1 MNSKEVLEI
10 KKQFTPE
17 NCAITRICGCYVDHE
32 KVRKMEMARSFLTLP
47 EEEAFKYFEIFK
59 QTLTGTIGKK
69 LINMEFPLAQEEP
82 GGTQDFL
89 YRLKTSKLEDE
100 SLLDELYNKIIDTYE
115 FGENYLIIVIHAIYD
130 VPGKSTDGSELFDSS
145 DQIYE
150 HILCSI
156 CPVTLA
162 KAGLSYDVD
171 QNSIVGRSR
180 DWVVNPPSRGF
191 LFPAF
196 NDRTSDIHSVLYFSR
211 KPEDLQPGLI
221 QALFGTDEAP
231 LSAKD
236 QKETFNT
243 IIADTLGENC
253 NYMAVK
259 NIHEHLQ
266 EMIEENKEE
275 PEPLSI
281 SKYDVQRLL
290 EESGVPEENLI
301 TLEETYE
308 RTAGEKTSLLATNIA
323 ETRKFSIETPD
334 VVVKINSDCADL
346 VETRVIDN
354 KRCLVIAINDRIA
367 VNGVDL
373 TRLDDSSSDDSFQ

>member
-32 KVRKMEMARSFLTLP
+32 KVRKMEMGRSFLSLP

-59 QTLTGTIGKK
+59 QTLTGTVGKK
-69 LINMEFPLAQEEP
+69 LINMEFPLSQEEP
-82 GGTQDFL
+82 GGTQEFL
-89 YRLKTSKLEDE
+89 YRLKNSKLQDE
-100 SLLDELYNKIIDTYE
+100 ALLDEFYNKIIDTYE
-115 FGENYLIIVIHAIYD
+115 YGENYFIILIHAVYD
-130 VPGKSTDGSELFDSS
+130 VPGKSTDGLEMFDSS
-145 DQIYE
+145 DNIYE

-156 CPVTLA
+156 CPVTLS
-162 KAGLSYDVD
+162 KAGLSYDAE

-180 DWVVNPPSRGF
+180 DWVVGPPMKGF

-196 NDRTSDIHSVLYFSR
+196 NDRASDIHSLLYFSK
-211 KPEDLQPGLI
+211 KPDDLQPALI
-221 QALFGTDEAP
+221 EELVGSEAP
-231 LSAKD
+231 LSAKG
-236 QKETFNT
+236 QKETFNA
-243 IIADTLGENC
+243 IVSDTLGDSC
-253 NYMAVK
+253 NYMVVK

-275 PEPLSI
+275 PEPLEI
-281 SKYDVQRLL
+281 TKYDMQRLL
-290 EESGVPEENLI
+290 AQSGAAEEALE
-301 TLEETYE
+301 TLEETYH
-308 RTAGEKTSLLATNIA
+308 RTAGEKTSFLAANIA
-323 ETRKFSIETPD
+323 ETKKFSIETPD

-346 VETRVIDN
+346 VETRIIDN

-373 TRLDDSSSDDSFQ
+373 TQLEPASDPE